1 MVLTV
6 LWGQL
11 QKETHTSMSEQFNAP
26 VEVEVMALEVQ
37 GELGLSIVD
46 QATYEFWVAPR
57 QDRPRLATDTPGLLR
72 RAART
77 RAKQFIKDAT
87 DFWDSIIAPARAHYQ
102 NLLDKKK
109 AAIGPVENGVAVI
122 NRAIIG
128 WDNDQERLRREAQR
142 KIEEEARRKAQE
154 ERIEEAVHAEQLG
167 ASPEL
172 IDTILDTPTV
182 PVKLEKAAPTYQKS
196 SQVVTRSNWKAEVTD
211 FAELVKFVAA
221 NPTFIELLMPNQSAI
236 NALAKAQKGS
246 MTIPGLHAYD
256 DRVVAT
262 GRG

>member
-26 VEVEVMALEVQ
+26 VDVEVKALEVQ
-37 GELGLSIVD
+37 GELGLTIVD
-46 QATYEFWVAPR
+46 QATYDKAV
-57 QDRPRLATDTPGLLR
+57 
-72 RAART
+72 AART